1 MAQDY
6 FLLIV
11 LGFPVT
17 ILVLAVLAGLF
28 HRAGCDDVLDWKP
41 TRSPQ
46 REAELHLGEVDQML
60 VALNNYRRL
69 RGAPERSLEEVALHT
84 ASLKLYIGTLP
95 PPDTS

>member
-1 MAQDY
+1 MAEDY

-28 HRAGCDDVLDWKP
+28 YRAGCEEVLDWKP

-60 VALNNYRRL
+60 AALNNYRRL

-84 ASLKLYIGTLP
+84 ASLKLYIDTLP
-95 PPDTS
+95 PPDRS

>member
-1 MAQDY
+1 MAQAY

-17 ILVLAVLAGLF
+17 ILVLAVLAGLL

-60 VALNNYRRL
+60 GALNNYRRL

-84 ASLKLYIGTLP
+84 ASLKLYIGTRP
-95 PPDTS
+95 PPDRS

>member
-1 MAQDY
+1 MAQGY

-60 VALNNYRRL
+60 AALNNYRRL
-69 RGAPERSLEEVALHT
+69 RGAPECSLEEVALHT

>member
-60 VALNNYRRL
+60 AALNNYRRL
-69 RGAPERSLEEVALHT
+69 RGAPECSLEEVALHT